1 VNVFSKRGFEA
12 ATIVVMSF
20 CTSCTASTGSERFS
34 FEASVGGPAA
44 ANGEAFTFPTQTG
57 WQVTLSQADVTLG
70 PVYLNV
76 ISPLRRTGMR
86 LGEWLVPNAWAQGE
100 GHLDEGRVV
109 GEVLS
114 QVTFS
119 AISSELVHFP
129 ASGTLTA
136 EQIRT
141 AEVWFFPEPG
151 VAPETTDIDTVAL
164 EVRGVARREDREVRF
179 RGSLILNDDWLAEQ
193 AAGSRALQPITAI
206 RKVRGIPAGIQ
217 PSEGGRLEIR
227 LDITRLFRGAEFA
240 NLDDNPADADGTRVL
255 VQAKSGRVTRDQV
268 MTNLYQGLR
277 ELNTYSVTW
286 AEP

>member
-1 VNVFSKRGFEA
+1 MNTLSQGLFGT
-12 ATIVVMSF
+12 ATVVVMSF
-20 CTSCTASTGSERFS
+20 CTSCTGSTGSERFS

-44 ANGEAFTFPTQTG
+44 ASGEAFTFTTQTG
-57 WQVTLSQADVTLG
+57 WQVTLSRADVTLG

-76 ISPLRRTGMR
+76 VSPLRTAMR
-86 LGEWLVPNAWAQGE
+86 LGDWLVPNAWAQGE
-100 GHLDEGRVV
+100 GHLDEGRIV

-151 VAPETTDIDTVAL
+151 VAPETNDIDTVAL
-164 EVRGVARREDREVRF
+164 EVRGVARRADSEVHF

-193 AAGSRALQPITAI
+193 TTGSRALQPITAI

-217 PSEGGRLEIR
+217 PSAGGRLEIR
-227 LDITRLFRGAEFA
+227 FDITRLFRGAEFA
-240 NLDDNPADADGTRVL
+240 NLDDNLADADGTKLL